1 MHTLLENTMIYPDYF
16 TKEDIEQFEREYNA
30 ILDEERRAEEEAR
43 RQQVAVQVSEEIYS
57 PYLGAI

>member
-1 MHTLLENTMIYPDYF
+1 MIYPDYF